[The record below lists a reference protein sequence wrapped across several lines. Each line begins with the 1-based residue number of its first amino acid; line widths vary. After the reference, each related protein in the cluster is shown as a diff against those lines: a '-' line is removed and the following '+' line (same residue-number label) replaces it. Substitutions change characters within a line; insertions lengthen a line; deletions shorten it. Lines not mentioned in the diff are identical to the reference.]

1 MTDTVLSEVLQNLL
15 VKFMKGADMRLY
27 PNEIRGVDAFEW
39 EEFPQA
45 MIVSNGKL
53 SCDTIT
59 DRLTEV
65 DGLVEFMVS

>member
-1 MTDTVLSEVLQNLL
+1 MSEVLQNLL

-53 SCDTIT
+53 SCDTIA